1 MNLAYMMVGK
11 PNIIEIGSSV
21 TLSSSSSS
29 VEKSASME
37 DSVPSSAEAFKNR
50 PNRSITPVK
59 LSERLN
65 FSNNL
70 RLFIRKSVL
79 KDH

>member
-11 PNIIEIGSSV
+11 PNIIEIGSAV

-29 VEKSASME
+29 VEKSVSME

-50 PNRSITPVK
+50 
-59 LSERLN
+59 
-65 FSNNL
+65 
-70 RLFIRKSVL
+70 
-79 KDH
+79 